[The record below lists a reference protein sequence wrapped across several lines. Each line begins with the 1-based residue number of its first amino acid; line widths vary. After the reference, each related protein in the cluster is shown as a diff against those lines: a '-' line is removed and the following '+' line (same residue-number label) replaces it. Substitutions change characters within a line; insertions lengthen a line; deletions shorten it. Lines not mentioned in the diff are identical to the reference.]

1 MRNSN
6 LALASRYLG
15 PTQGLAQR
23 RFRFTER
30 TLESLPL
37 TASGQAEYQDTQTPG
52 FVCRVSRTARTLYVR
67 RRQRGA
73 GKVVFVRLGAVGDK
87 PLAEYRIAAETIGA
101 QLAGG
106 ASPTT
111 PLPKRGALTLGR
123 AFDDYLAAKAGRLA
137 PGTITSYKA
146 DFEAFAESWRTR
158 PLASLTPAEVA
169 RRHQERSAESPTR
182 ADGALRV
189 LRAVTRYS
197 QAAAAARGETLTVDL
212 LAMIRAGKSWNNVA
226 GRRTHLDNGHR
237 AEWLAAVCA
246 LPDDTGKTL
255 GGTQRDALLLL
266 AATGLRLRE
275 ALRLTWAEVDLRA
288 ATLTLA
294 AERMKG
300 GRAHKL
306 PIARRTLAILK
317 ARRAA
322 DPAGTCVFAG
332 PRRDERGD
340 RLPLDRISKQTFAA
354 IGVDFMPHDLRRTAA
369 SWLGANAPAYVVKA
383 ALSHADPSKSSDVT
397 AGYVILDA
405 DDLRPWLQKWENAL
419 HAKAKK
425 KRAAR

>member
-1 MRNSN
+1 MHTSN
-6 LALASRYLG
+6 PALAERYLA
-15 PTQGLAQR
+15 PTQGLAPR
-23 RFRFTER
+23 RFRFTEK
-30 TLESLPL
+30 LLGALPF
-37 TASGQAEYQDTQTPG
+37 TATGQAEYQDTKTPG

-73 GKVVFVRLGAVGDK
+73 GKVVFVRLGVVGDK
-87 PLAEYRIAAETIGA
+87 PLEEYRLAAETIGA

-106 ASPTT
+106 ATPTT

-123 AFDDYLAAKAGRLA
+123 AFDDYLAAKAGKLA
-137 PGTITSYKA
+137 RGTITSYRI
-146 DFEAFAESWRTR
+146 DFDAFAGSWRSR
-158 PLASLTPAEVA
+158 PLASLMPAEVA

-189 LRAVTRYS
+189 LRAVARYS
-197 QAAAAARGETLTVDL
+197 QAAAAARGEILAIDP
-212 LAMIRAGKSWNNVA
+212 LAMIRDGKSWNNVA

-237 AEWLAAVCA
+237 AAWLAAVRA
-246 LPDDTGKTL
+246 LPDDTGNTL
-255 GGTQRDALLLL
+255 SGTQRDALLLL

-275 ALRLTWAEVDLRA
+275 ALRLTWLEVDLRA

-300 GRAHKL
+300 GREHKL
-306 PIARRTLAILK
+306 PIARRTLAMLK
-317 ARRAA
+317 ARRAD
-322 DPAGTCVFAG
+322 DPDGAYVFAG
-332 PRRDERGD
+332 PRRDERGN

-354 IGVDFMPHDLRRTAA
+354 IGVDFTPHDLRRTAA

-405 DDLRPWLQKWENAL
+405 DDLRPWLQKWEDAL
-419 HAKAKK
+419 HETQ
-425 KRAAR
+425 RRGRMQ